1 MKASKPADAVE
12 ASKRKKIH
20 HVETGQIKEPIT
32 IQIIIGTYEKVL
44 YGLTAT
50 ISGLCSKDTT
60 KALNVDFADTFM
72 FNAHGSAIRCLAISP
87 ITHSS
92 EKVILASGGSD
103 QIVNLYS
110 ISTIPDSKLMDKAP
124 PMPSLA
130 GNKIKENPRNR
141 ELGSLQHHAGSINA
155 LQFPTRSKLLSA
167 AEDNTVAV
175 ARTRDWTVLST
186 IKAPIPKVHGRPSG
200 DTAPSDGVPA
210 GVTHFAVH
218 PSMKLMLSL
227 GKGEKCMRLW
237 NLVTGKKAAVLN
249 FDRGLLQSIGEGKY
263 SRGEGRRV
271 EWNRLGEE
279 FAVAFERGAVV
290 YGIDSKPKCL
300 IVPLP
305 RTKIHQM
312 HYVILKAGEDEVLDV
327 LAISTEDG
335 RILLHSTKHADTN
348 NVTKPDTGPSIPL
361 CKPFGVLG
369 GPTASVAGRVKDFET
384 LSIPHSTSLLFVT
397 GSSDG
402 AIRIWLIDAGELT
415 PEMISLDGIVA
426 SRNGNGHGQAD
437 EAAAQTPKPRQV
449 GHLLSTYEAGN
460 RVTCLKAFVMN
471 GRANPEF
478 MKNDGAPS
486 RRTNGVHEDADGED
500 R

>member
-1 MKASKPADAVE
+1 MDFNIAQNAYEVKAQKPEEQNPENVGFEHPLSPLQLQRHEHSRAEAKYWGGNIHRMANRKRSCPLETSVIKSPPIKASKPADAVE
-12 ASKRKKIH
+12 ASKRRKIH
-20 HVETGQIKEPIT
+20 HVETDQIEEPIT

-50 ISGLCSKDTT
+50 ISGLYSKDTT

-103 QIVNLYS
+103 QIINLYS
-110 ISTIPDSKLMDKAP
+110 ISTIPDSKLMDKGP

-186 IKAPIPKVHGRPSG
+186 IKAPIPKIHGRPSG

-290 YGIDSKPKCL
+290 YGI
-300 IVPLP
+300 V
-305 RTKIHQM
+305 R
-312 HYVILKAGEDEVLDV
+312 
-327 LAISTEDG
+327 IS
-335 RILLHSTKHADTN
+335 
-348 NVTKPDTGPSIPL
+348 P
-361 CKPFGVLG
+361 
-369 GPTASVAGRVKDFET
+369 RVKLSHVRLIAKLGFEAK
-384 LSIPHSTSLLFVT
+384 V
-397 GSSDG
+397 SDIAFTTDKDPSN
-402 AIRIWLIDAGELT
+402 AIRDSQGW
-415 PEMISLDGIVA
+415 
-426 SRNGNGHGQAD
+426 
-437 EAAAQTPKPRQV
+437 
-449 GHLLSTYEAGN
+449 
-460 RVTCLKAFVMN
+460 
-471 GRANPEF
+471 
-478 MKNDGAPS
+478 
-486 RRTNGVHEDADGED
+486 
-500 R
+500 